1 VERSERP
8 RGGRS
13 YLDEA
18 DRKERVEHAH
28 VPVVLPS
35 VLAIGCWQAPHWH
48 GFAMNVPSAPV
59 APFAPLSPRS
69 HAAVLKLS

>member
-1 VERSERP
+1 MERSERA
-8 RGGRS
+8 RGVRS

-35 VLAIGCWQAPHWH
+35 VLAIGGWQAPHWH